1 MVTNSILK
9 ARLKRFVQ
17 AEATS
22 KGDDDDVT
30 RIQTVIKP
38 QEYFL
43 EARLK
48 KKLIRK

>member
-22 KGDDDDVT
+22 KGDDDVT